1 MGWRALAQNEVPAVD
16 GLCAVIIGLTPS
28 KGARSPLL
36 WNAAFERLGIDGRMV
51 AVDTDVVALPGLV
64 AGLSADEQVIGG
76 AVTMPHKVAVIP
88 HLAGLSPVA
97 ESAGAVNC
105 LLRGDGGFVGENTD
119 GIAALRSVER
129 KFGDISGARVLLIGT
144 GGAGSAVAAALVTAL
159 GSDGS
164 LVVANRDPA
173 SRDDLVGRLSTRS
186 AAKITGAPVWPVIGA
201 GLGVFDIIINATS
214 LGFGQPVPHRDGW
227 LAARFAS
234 PVAGVDD
241 YPVMGREAAAAA
253 TGDALGAPFQA
264 AVSATSAWLEE
275 QRSSLVLDVIYQ
287 PERTLLL
294 DLAERAGCRTL
305 NGSWMNLEQAVI
317 AFCAAVRAG
326 TGTTVDP
333 DVVRDA
339 MLVAVE
345 GTA

>member
-1 MGWRALAQNEVPAVD
+1 MGWRALAQNAVPEVD

-36 WNAAFERLGIDGRMV
+36 WNAAFDRLGIDGRMV
-51 AVDTDVVALPGLV
+51 AVDTDVAALAGLV
-64 AGLSADEQVIGG
+64 EGLSADDRVIGG
-76 AVTMPHKVAVIP
+76 AVTMPHKVAIIP
-88 HLAGLSPVA
+88 HLASLSSVA
-97 ESAGAVNC
+97 EVAGAVNC
-105 LLRGDGGFVGENTD
+105 LLRGDGGFTGENTD
-119 GIAALRSVER
+119 GIAALRSIER
-129 KFGDISGARVLLIGT
+129 ELGDISGARVLLIGS
-144 GGAGSAVAAALVTAL
+144 GGAGSAVAAALTTAL
-159 GSDGS
+159 GADGS
-164 LVVANRDPA
+164 LVVANRDPV
-173 SRDDLVGRLSTRS
+173 SRDDLVGRLGARS
-186 AAKITGAPVWPVIGA
+186 PAEVSGAPVWPVVGA
-201 GLGVFDIIINATS
+201 GLGAFDIIINATS

-241 YPVMGREAAAAA
+241 YPVMDREEAAAA
-253 TGDALGAPFQA
+253 TSDALGAPFAA
-264 AVSATSAWLEE
+264 AVSATSAWLAE
-275 QRSSLVLDVIYQ
+275 QRSAFVLDVVYQ

-317 AFCAAVRAG
+317 AFCAAVPSG

-333 DVVRDA
+333 DLVRDA

-345 GTA
+345 GAA